1 MATTFAKEEEINEVT
16 PPRKLTANLDA
27 NLRRALLKALTELE
41 NEENEKKQQ
50 SLQSLP
56 HLDTSDKIVE
66 KASASALSFFA
77 STESSIDRS
86 STTEETTPKPIVVI
100 QKSHGLQHKPITS
113 LEKYSENEHEQILTS
128 ASSSFTSSSD
138 KYTFAKTDKPN
149 INLVSKEVKT
159 TTTFTK
165 PVDVTTVSTTT
176 EESQAKV
183 EDVQFFSA
191 PLVAAFTVHQD
202 ERGLPK
208 SVEPIFRPKIE
219 QKKKQESVTQ
229 EPFRTQ
235 LALQEKQR
243 ALEAEIL
250 RLKQQQ
256 QQQNYVIRQQQIYH
270 QQQLQLQKQKILD
283 ERTRILNNQQSFVP
297 LVTTNNI
304 QQTTQRTEFTSDNSR
319 VRGSLV
325 SFQPSISF
333 TSHQHPSG
341 VLPLNAQQLPLKNSA
356 NFRAPFIP
364 NDNLQQFNYLSHQQ
378 PPLESSVST
387 FNLQPTAQ
395 PHLSLTA
402 PKQVSSFNFQP
413 TVQPQLSQHLQQP
426 PETSVAS
433 FNFQPTAQP
442 QLSLTAPK
450 HHRVFRQETNTGN
463 FFNTGFNN
471 NFNQALPYEQ
481 NSNRFFRSNLQA
493 SQYHFN
499 RVQPPIVNQQLNHL
513 LYNSGLIRGKQQEDL
528 NIVSKVLALNH
539 YGGDYRFDS
548 SNVSEQRVP
557 PPLIKKV

>member
-1 MATTFAKEEEINEVT
+1 MRWAHFCVFVLATTFAKEEEINEVN

-50 SLQSLP
+50 TLHSLP
-56 HLDTSDKIVE
+56 HIDTSDKIVE

-77 STESSIDRS
+77 STESSITEKTT
-86 STTEETTPKPIVVI
+86 TTEAATAKPIVVI
-100 QKSHGLQHKPITS
+100 QKSHGLQHKPITT
-113 LEKYSENEHEQILTS
+113 LEKYTSETVNEHEQILTS
-128 ASSSFTSSSD
+128 ASSSFTSSSN
-138 KYTFAKTDKPN
+138 KFSFAKTEKPN
-149 INLVSKEVKT
+149 INLVSNDAKATTKFVKP
-159 TTTFTK
+159 K
-165 PVDVTTVSTTT
+165 VEVTTVTTTT

-219 QKKKQESVTQ
+219 QKVKPKQETLNPQ
-229 EPFRTQ
+229 QDQLRTQ
-235 LALQEKQR
+235 LALQEKQK

-250 RLKQQQ
+250 RLRQQQ
-256 QQQNYVIRQQQIYH
+256 QQQNYLIRQQQILH

-297 LVTTNNI
+297 LVTT
-304 QQTTQRTEFTSDNSR
+304 TQRNEFNT
-319 VRGSLV
+319 RGSLV

-333 TSHQHPSG
+333 TSHQHPTG
-341 VLPLNAQQLPLKNSA
+341 VLPLNAQQLPLKNAA

-364 NDNLQQFNYLSHQQ
+364 NENLQQFNYLSHQR
-378 PPLESSVST
+378 PPLESSVS
-387 FNLQPTAQ
+387 Q
-395 PHLSLTA
+395 
-402 PKQVSSFNFQP
+402 FNFQP
-413 TVQPQLSQHLQQP
+413 TVQPQLS
-426 PETSVAS
+426 
-433 FNFQPTAQP
+433 
-442 QLSLTAPK
+442 LTVPK
-450 HHRVFRQETNTGN
+450 HHRVFRQEANTGN
-463 FFNTGFNN
+463 FFNSGFN
-471 NFNQALPYEQ
+471 NFNQALPQ
-481 NSNRFFRSNLQA
+481 QNRFFRSNLQ
-493 SQYHFN
+493 SITSPQYNFN
-499 RVQPPIVNQQLNHL
+499 RIQPPIVNQQLNHL

-557 PPLIKKV
+557 PPVIKKV

>member
-1 MATTFAKEEEINEVT
+1 MGSGDGQVTVPPSQRSKNRDWIDCFILKWFPSACTNKAHFCVFVLATTFAKEEETNEVN

-41 NEENEKKQQ
+41 NEENEKKQ
-50 SLQSLP
+50 L
-56 HLDTSDKIVE
+56 LDTSDKVVE

-77 STESSIDRS
+77 STEPSITEKT
-86 STTEETTPKPIVVI
+86 TTEETTPKPIVVI
-100 QKSHGLQHKPITS
+100 QKSHGLQHKPITT
-113 LEKYSENEHEQILTS
+113 LEKYNPEHEQILTS
-128 ASSSFTSSSD
+128 ASSSFTSASN
-138 KYTFAKTDKPN
+138 KFFAKTDKPN
-149 INLVSKEVKT
+149 INLVSNEVKAT
-159 TTTFTK
+159 TK
-165 PVDVTTVSTTT
+165 VRPKVEVTTVTTTT

-219 QKKKQESVTQ
+219 QKVKPKQETLNPPQ
-229 EPFRTQ
+229 DQFRTQ

-256 QQQNYVIRQQQIYH
+256 QQQNYLIRQQQILH

-283 ERTRILNNQQSFVP
+283 ERTRIFNQQSFVP
-297 LVTTNNI
+297 LVS
-304 QQTTQRTEFTSDNSR
+304 TTQRNEFNQQPFVPLVSTTQRNEFNDPSR

-333 TSHQHPSG
+333 TSNQHPSG
-341 VLPLNAQQLPLKNSA
+341 VLPLNAQQLPLKNAA

-378 PPLESSVST
+378 PPLETSVS
-387 FNLQPTAQ
+387 
-395 PHLSLTA
+395 H
-402 PKQVSSFNFQP
+402 FNFQP
-413 TVQPQLSQHLQQP
+413 TVQPQ
-426 PETSVAS
+426 
-433 FNFQPTAQP
+433 
-442 QLSLTAPK
+442 LTAPK
-450 HHRVFRQETNTGN
+450 HHRVFRQEANTGN
-463 FFNTGFNN
+463 FFNNFN
-471 NFNQALPYEQ
+471 NFNQALPQQ
-481 NSNRFFRSNLQA
+481 NSNRFFRSNLQ
-493 SQYHFN
+493 YNFN
-499 RVQPPIVNQQLNHL
+499 RAQPPIVNQQLNHL

-557 PPLIKKV
+557 PPVIKKV